1 MIWHGRRR
9 LRPVSSARRYAFTRL
24 AILLKTDDPIGMLQR
39 GGDLDLFVKDPAG
52 R

>member
-1 MIWHGRRR
+1 MSADFDW
-9 LRPVSSARRYAFTRL
+9 RPAVTRWL
-24 AILLKTDDPIGMLQR
+24 QSLDHAILLKTDDPIGMLER